1 MKDNE
6 RTIVIN
12 NRKMSSL
19 DQQFLALYEQY
30 ADPLYRFI
38 YYKVRQDHELAQDIL
53 AQTFCNAWNSFKKKG
68 GFEHEQAFLYKIA
81 RNLVID
87 YIKKASTQREFLMEE
102 DFDAPD
108 DRDGEIVNFLDHQLA
123 LEVCK
128 NLLASLPDTY
138 IEVIQLRFIEDRTID
153 EISELLSIS
162 KNNVSL
168 RIHRALKSMKKL
180 YEQEL
185 QTT

>member
-1 MKDNE
+1 
-6 RTIVIN
+6 
-12 NRKMSSL
+12 MSSL

-30 ADPLYRFI
+30 ANPIYRFI
-38 YYKVRQDHELAQDIL
+38 YFKVRQDHELAQDIL

-68 GFEHEQAFLYKIA
+68 GFEHAQAFLYKIA

-87 YIKKASTQREFLMEE
+87 HIKKASTQREFQMAE
-102 DFDAPD
+102 DFDAAD
-108 DRDGEIVNFLDHQLA
+108 DRDQEIVDMVDHQLA

-128 NLLASLPDTY
+128 NLLASLPDNY
-138 IEVIQLRFIEDRTID
+138 IEIIQLRFIEDKTIQ
-153 EISELLSIS
+153 EIADVLSIS
-162 KNNVSL
+162 KNNASI
-168 RIHRALKSMKKL
+168 RIHRALKYLKKS

>member
-1 MKDNE
+1 
-6 RTIVIN
+6 
-12 NRKMSSL
+12 MSSL
-19 DQQFLALYEQY
+19 DQQFLVLYEQF
-30 ADPLYRFI
+30 ADAIYRFI
-38 YYKVRQDHELAQDIL
+38 YFKVRQNHELAQDIL
-53 AQTFCNAWNSFKKKG
+53 AQTFCNAWKSFKQKG
-68 GFEHEQAFLYKIA
+68 GFEHEQAFLYKVA

-87 YIKKASTQREFLMEE
+87 HIKKASTQREFQMDE

-108 DRDGEIVNFLDHQLA
+108 DRDGEIVDFLDHQLA

-128 NLLASLPDTY
+128 NLLVSLPDTY
-138 IEVIQLRFIEDRTID
+138 IEVIQLRFIEDKTIE
-153 EISELLSIS
+153 EISDVLSIS

-168 RIHRALKSMKKL
+168 RIHRALKSLKNL